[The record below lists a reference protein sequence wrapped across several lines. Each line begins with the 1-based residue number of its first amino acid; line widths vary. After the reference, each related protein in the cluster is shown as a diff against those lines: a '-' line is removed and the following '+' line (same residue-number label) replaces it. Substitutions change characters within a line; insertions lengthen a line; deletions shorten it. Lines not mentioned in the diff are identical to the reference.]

1 MIRNLTRSERARIN
15 AAILEALDA
24 PAGET
29 SNRNETMRQAFA
41 ECVAWCGSGDID
53 DLGDVLDLAARVDFH
68 VFSEVHHSGCQFA
81 EVDASA
87 LAELYTPGTIRLAM
101 RLAGYRPLARVSGQ
115 KMVWTDAPGD
125 DPTIN
130 VILKADDFG
139 ND

>member
-68 VFSEVHHSGCQFA
+68 VYSEVHHSGCQFA

-87 LAELYTPGTIRLAM
+87 LAKLYTPGTIRLAM
-101 RLAGYRPLARVSGQ
+101 RLAGYRPLARVSGC
-115 KMVWTDAPGD
+115 VVIWTDAPD
-125 DPTIN
+125 NEPT
-130 VILKADDFG
+130 VKVALEAKDF
-139 ND
+139 NRV

>member
-1 MIRNLTRSERARIN
+1 MNLNFDRATRARIHT
-15 AAILEALDA
+15 ALLDA
-24 PAGET
+24 MPGEKPIA
-29 SNRNETMRQAFA
+29 EQAFA
-41 ECVAWCGSGDID
+41 EAVAWADTDGIA
-53 DLGDVLDLAARVDFH
+53 DLETLLGLANEIDFH
-68 VFSEVHHSGCQFA
+68 IYRAIHRSDFEFA
-81 EVDASA
+81 EVDATALGDLFSA
-87 LAELYTPGTIRLAM
+87 ATIRLAM